1 MSFVF
6 DSLSPCLIRI
16 KLFFDLVFFFNSSK
30 EEINSNSSFSLFF
43 QTGKGAPQYRERE
56 TAQSL
61 VPSNQFANLFS
72 PICFGIQLIFLF
84 SEINLSFIFGDSINQ
99 ESVA

>member
-1 MSFVF
+1 L
-6 DSLSPCLIRI
+6 DSDSPCLIKI
-16 KLFFDLVFFFNSSK
+16 KLFFERVLFFNSSK
-30 EEINSNSSFSLFF
+30 DEINSNSSLSWFF

-56 TAQSL
+56 TAQSR

-84 SEINLSFIFGDSINQ
+84 SAINFSLILGDSINQ